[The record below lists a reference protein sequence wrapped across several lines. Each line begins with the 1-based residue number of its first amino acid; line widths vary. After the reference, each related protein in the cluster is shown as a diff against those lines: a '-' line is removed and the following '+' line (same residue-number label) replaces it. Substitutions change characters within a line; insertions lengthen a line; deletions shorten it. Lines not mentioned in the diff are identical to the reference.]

1 MTAPN
6 IYLPY
11 PIPQSD
17 AELKADMNALIYQE
31 GVPMEL
37 QDQWTNLNQS
47 PEVQADINEAEANSD
62 SMADE

>member
-1 MTAPN
+1 MSAPN

-17 AELKADMNALIYQE
+17 AEIKADINTLIFQP
-31 GVPMEL
+31 GVPQEL
-37 QDQWTNLNQS
+37 QDQWTNLNNS
-47 PEVQADINEAEANSD
+47 PEVQADINQAEANSD

>member
-17 AELKADMNALIYQE
+17 ADLKADMNALIYQA
-31 GVPMEL
+31 GVPQEL
-37 QDQWTNLNQS
+37 QDQWTNLNNS
-47 PEVQADINEAEANSD
+47 PEVQSDINEAEANSD

>member
-1 MTAPN
+1 MTATN

-17 AELKADMNALIYQE
+17 AEIKADINALIYQP
-31 GVPMEL
+31 GVPQEL
-37 QDQWTNLNQS
+37 QDQWTNLNNS
-47 PEVQADINEAEANSD
+47 PEVQADINQAEANSD

>member
-1 MTAPN
+1 MSAPN

-17 AELKADMNALIYQE
+17 AEVKADVNALIYQP
-31 GVPMEL
+31 GVPQEL
-37 QDQWTNLNQS
+37 QDQWTNLNNS

-62 SMADE
+62 SMANE